1 MGRFSFSR
9 PTNGLPLNPLH
20 TSTAAT
26 AIWAPLFS
34 PQARARAPFC
44 HRHAGPLVS
53 KPLPRAQTHVSLFV
67 SPLCQEHLPYR
78 NRRRDFSAVRFAGIF
93 RSFRTSLLLRSD
105 FLAPYKTRPTAVV
118 NRVTNREKEKES
130 SSSSGTTVGAV
141 VAVSRVCRR

>member
-1 MGRFSFSR
+1 MR
-9 PTNGLPLNPLH
+9 PNTRTCALATDEMATPSDSPLP
-20 TSTAAT
+20 
-26 AIWAPLFS
+26 S
-34 PQARARAPFC
+34 PTDDTRA
-44 HRHAGPLVS
+44 HAVS

-78 NRRRDFSAVRFAGIF
+78 NRRSDFSAVRFAGIF
-93 RSFRTSLLLRSD
+93 RSFRISLLLRSD

-130 SSSSGTTVGAV
+130 SSSSGTTVGVV